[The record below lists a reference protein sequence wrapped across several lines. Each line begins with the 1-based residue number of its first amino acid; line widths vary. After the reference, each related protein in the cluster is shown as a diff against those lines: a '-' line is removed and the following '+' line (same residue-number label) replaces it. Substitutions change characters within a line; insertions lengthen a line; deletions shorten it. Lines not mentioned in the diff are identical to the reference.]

1 MTVLVSKIDF
11 HNFGKYYLYAVK
23 RLRACLVIQVIA
35 ALLSYP
41 MAALTANILFDYME
55 KWEKVSE
62 AYHSALPNVSREI
75 AEEWETLQ
83 QQEDIVLMLIMVVAV
98 IAVIALVTMLFMH
111 FMVPLISYR
120 RLYRKTYA
128 DMDFSLPVSA
138 DGMFWGDFL
147 AGATVTV
154 LPHLVGIVIG
164 IISMQPLY
172 GYSEMYSVE
181 VLYSIL
187 DNDVIPLMFTVFL
200 AAIMLYAMTVF
211 IIGLCGKKFH
221 AVAVPILVNI
231 IVPVT
236 HYLMFYLGQSYAAG
250 NWFSSVYMLE
260 RSIFVTSPLGM
271 AFSSFFAAV
280 TASEGF
286 GSPSVYFS
294 PVNYYPIQQPRYLI
308 PALAV
313 IALLI
318 LGAWLVIR
326 RRRAEQTGARAFAV
340 KPAQYVIHGLTALA
354 IATVAA
360 WNISRS
366 FERFWGS
373 MSDEPATPHIYDII
387 NVYSVLLLI
396 AIPAV
401 YLILEVAAGERKRF
415 GWSLARCGGTT
426 VAAAG
431 ITLAV
436 MSCNAFGTSQ
446 KAPNLGNVGAV
457 DIYIDQADTDAIFR
471 YDLKERESIE
481 MIAGLQNS
489 IKSEYEYGSIF
500 KLAERFSDGSLIG
513 VNRLELE
520 YYSYDGIRKD
530 CAIEISDETLT
541 EVLHGIAVPEAMANK
556 CFDFQR
562 NAGELTGVIINEDNE
577 QRSYPL
583 AKSGLTADMLHE
595 AVRKDCENVTYERM
609 FDCEAGNYSRDVY
622 FSSDPEWEM
631 LNQPMLYA
639 YDSVYVLDPNE
650 SGRVTVYPWFDNTIA
665 LLNEYGVEVDFGIDT
680 EKYNTAFLVRS
691 IPTEDGDTIYY
702 QCYSGLRASLP
713 DLFGLAGDESFIPYY
728 RFERSDADGS
738 VYRYDEE
745 KDERVPLEDDEII
758 DYVRSEHYKYLQ
770 AADIGMDRAAELYPL
785 CGSVYDAET
794 DYGSD
799 HYLLV
804 LVNVG
809 DRNVAMNGYD
819 ITDYTWLFIPAE
831 HFDKAAEMFNAA
843 YVD

>member
-1 MTVLVSKIDF
+1 MTALVSKIDF

-23 RLRACLVIQVIA
+23 RLRACLLIQAIA

-41 MAALTANILFDYME
+41 MAALAANITFDFGE
-55 KWEKVSE
+55 KWSVISE
-62 AYHSALPNVSREI
+62 AYQKNYPNVSREI
-75 AEEWETLQ
+75 AEEWEAMQ
-83 QQEDIVLMLIMVVAV
+83 QQQDIVLMLIMVVAV

-111 FMVPLISYR
+111 FMVPLVSYR

-187 DNDVIPLMFTVFL
+187 DNDVIPLVFTVFL

-211 IIGLCGKKFH
+211 IVGLCGKRFH

-231 IVPVT
+231 VVPVT

-271 AFSSFFAAV
+271 AFSTFFAAV
-280 TASEGF
+280 TVSEGF
-286 GSPSVYFS
+286 GAPSVYFS

-308 PALAV
+308 PALVV
-313 IALLI
+313 ILLLI

-326 RRRAEQTGARAFAV
+326 RRRAEQTGAGAFAV
-340 KPAQYVIHGLTALA
+340 KPTQYVIHGLTALA
-354 IATVAA
+354 IAAVAA

-366 FERFWGS
+366 FNDQWSYF
-373 MSDEPATPHIYDII
+373 DEGQLPPIYKVI
-387 NVYSVLLLI
+387 NVYSVFLLI

-426 VAAAG
+426 AAAAG

-436 MSCNAFGTSQ
+436 MCCNAFGTSQ

-457 DIYIDQADTDAIFR
+457 DIYIDQADTDASFR
-471 YDLKERESIE
+471 YNLEERESIE

-489 IKSEYEYGSIF
+489 IKNEYEYGSIF
-500 KLAERFSDGSLIG
+500 RTAERISDGSLIG

-520 YYSYDGIRKD
+520 YYSYDGTRKD
-530 CAIEISDETLT
+530 CSIEISDETVT
-541 EVLHGIAVPEAMANK
+541 EVLHRIAVPEAMANK
-556 CFDFQR
+556 CFEFQR
-562 NAGELTGVIINEDNE
+562 NAGELTGVIVNENDE

-583 AKSGLTADMLHE
+583 AKSGLTADMLYE

-609 FDCEAGNYSRDVY
+609 FDCEAGNYSYDVY

-631 LNQPMLYA
+631 LNQPMYYA
-639 YDSVYVLDPNE
+639 YDSMYVLDTNE

-665 LLNEYGVEVDFGIDT
+665 LLKEYGVEVDFGLDT
-680 EKYNTAFLVRS
+680 GKYNTAFLVRS
-691 IPTEDGDTIYY
+691 IPTEDEDTTYY
-702 QCYSGLRASLP
+702 HCYSGLRTSLP
-713 DLFGLAGDESFIPYY
+713 ILFGLAGDESFIPYY
-728 RFERSDADGS
+728 RYEHGDGNG
-738 VYRYDEE
+738 VVTRYDEE
-745 KDERVPLEDDEII
+745 KDERVPMEDDEII
-758 DYVRSEHYKYLQ
+758 DQVRSECKYLQ
-770 AADIGMDRAAELYPL
+770 AADIGMDKAAELYPL
-785 CGSVYDAET
+785 CSSVYDAET

-809 DRNVAMNGYD
+809 DGDIARDGYN
-819 ITDYTWLFIPAE
+819 INEFMSVFIPAE

>member
-1 MTVLVSKIDF
+1 MTALVSKIDF

-23 RLRACLVIQVIA
+23 RLRACLLIQAIA

-41 MAALTANILFDYME
+41 MAALAANITFDFGE
-55 KWEKVSE
+55 KWSVISE
-62 AYHSALPNVSREI
+62 AYQKNYPNVSREI
-75 AEEWETLQ
+75 AEEWEAMQ
-83 QQEDIVLMLIMVVAV
+83 QQEDAVIMLIMVVAV

-111 FMVPLISYR
+111 FMVPLVSYR

-154 LPHLVGIVIG
+154 LPHLVGIMIG

-187 DNDVIPLMFTVFL
+187 DNDVIPLVFTVFL

-211 IIGLCGKKFH
+211 IVGLCGKRFH

-231 IVPVT
+231 VVPVT

-271 AFSSFFAAV
+271 AFSTFFAAV
-280 TASEGF
+280 TVSEGF
-286 GSPSVYFS
+286 GAPSVYFS

-308 PALAV
+308 PALVV
-313 IALLI
+313 ILLLI

-373 MSDEPATPHIYDII
+373 MSNEPVTPHIYDII
-387 NVYSVLLLI
+387 NVYSILLLI

-426 VAAAG
+426 AAAAG

-436 MSCNAFGTSQ
+436 MCCNAFGMSQ

-457 DIYIDQADTDAIFR
+457 DVYIDQANTQAHFR

-500 KLAERFSDGSLIG
+500 KLAERVNDGSLIG

-520 YYSYDGIRKD
+520 YYSYDGTRKD
-530 CAIEISDETLT
+530 YAIEISDETVT

-556 CFDFQR
+556 CFEFQR
-562 NAGELTGVIINEDNE
+562 NAGELTGVIVNENGE

-583 AKSGLTADMLHE
+583 AKSGLTADMLRE

-609 FDCEAGNYSRDVY
+609 FDCEAGNISSSVY
-622 FSSDPEWEM
+622 FTTDPEM
-631 LNQPMLYA
+631 ILLNQPMMTM
-639 YDSVYVLDPNE
+639 YDSSYVLDTNE

-665 LLNEYGVEVDFGIDT
+665 LLKEYGVEVDFGLDT
-680 EKYNTAFLVRS
+680 GKYNTAFLVRS
-691 IPTEDGDTIYY
+691 IPTEDEDTTYY
-702 QCYSGLRASLP
+702 HCYSGLRTSLP
-713 DLFGLAGDESFIPYY
+713 ILFGLAGDESFIPYY
-728 RFERSDADGS
+728 RYEHGDGNG
-738 VYRYDEE
+738 VVTRYDEE
-745 KDERVPLEDDEII
+745 KDERVPMEDDEII
-758 DYVRSEHYKYLQ
+758 DQVRSECKYLQ
-770 AADIGMDRAAELYPL
+770 AADIGMDKAAELYPL

-804 LVNVG
+804 LADVEDG
-809 DRNVAMNGYD
+809 DIARDGYN
-819 ITDYTWLFIPAE
+819 INEFMSVFIPAE